1 MYYFFE
7 KISEKEGKTG
17 CIERRKYAHE
27 TDEWEDSTRFKK
39 TFYFLPQI
47 HGFIL
52 GYFQQIQLRLLA
64 YPNFLQEY
72 LQRPGKQNRLQ

>member
-7 KISEKEGKTG
+7 KISEEKGKT
-17 CIERRKYAHE
+17 CRIERRKYAHE

-52 GYFQQIQLRLLA
+52 GYFAQIQPRLLS

-72 LQRPGKQNRLQ
+72 LPILGRQNRPQ